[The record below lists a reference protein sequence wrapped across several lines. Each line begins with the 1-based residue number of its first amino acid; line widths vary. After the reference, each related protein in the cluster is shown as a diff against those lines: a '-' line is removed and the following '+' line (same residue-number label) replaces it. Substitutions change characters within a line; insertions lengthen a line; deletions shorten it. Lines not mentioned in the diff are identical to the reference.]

1 MRGALIG
8 RSGRSCTR
16 SRLPRPR
23 ARSFKRAARQ
33 IQAGTGDVS
42 PVTDI
47 GARARAGQGLAV
59 PSDGSAV
66 GRKPWCSRQT
76 CDTGSSVQA
85 GRVCCLIWLASRPP
99 VVGWFGSTV
108 AGMNPRIK
116 GVTPPAPLSAL
127 KYSKSLLGR
136 LWTSQECN
144 WAADL
149 AFYSGP
155 RGDRTRSPRI
165 KRSLRRPR

>member
-66 GRKPWCSRQT
+66 GRRPWCSRQT
-76 CDTGSSVQA
+76 YDTGSSVQA

-99 VVGWFGSTV
+99 VVGWFGSTA
-108 AGMNPRIK
+108 AGMNPRIR
-116 GVTPPAPLSAL
+116 GFTPAL
-127 KYSKSLLGR
+127 PFTCCSPPKSSLVGAGTSSK
-136 LWTSQECN
+136 CN
-144 WAADL
+144 KAADL
-149 AFYSGP
+149 AFYQWAP
-155 RGDRTRSPRI
+155 RGSNPQPAD
-165 KRSLRRPR
+165 